1 MPPPLN
7 HLLPIEVLEG
17 LHASDMVM
25 SIHKING
32 KTGIRY
38 QVKYL
43 QSDGRQSAKNFR
55 NKKEAQDFE
64 ASIRSAKSKG
74 SWVDTKAATIKF
86 SDYVEAWKATKTN
99 QRPRTAYRRDNIL
112 NKHLLP
118 ALGNMTLRSIHRSDI
133 QKLVTKWTNDG
144 LAPRTIKHHVRILH
158 PIFQMAVLDDIIV
171 KNPTIGV
178 NTPRPGKVERH
189 ALSPGECIALIH
201 ATPSE
206 YQPLIKIAL
215 ATGMRYQEIQ
225 DLKIK
230 DLDLLRKALTI
241 RESKTD
247 AGLRS
252 IKLSDE
258 DVSVIAEHLS
268 LNGRTGAN
276 KDEPLFTSPEGNQ
289 IHYRNFIQRVF
300 KKAAKNAGLP
310 NITFHDLRR
319 THATIL
325 IASGASQKVVQERLG
340 HRSISTTLA
349 LYAQG
354 TEQGHSEAAQ
364 ATAKYIRT
372 LENYADLIRA
382 H

>member
-1 MPPPLN
+1 
-7 HLLPIEVLEG
+7 
-17 LHASDMVM
+17 M

-32 KTGIRY
+32 KTGTRY

-55 NKKEAQDFE
+55 SKKEAQNYE
-64 ASIRSAKSKG
+64 AAIRASKSKG
-74 SWVDTKAATIKF
+74 AWVDTNAAKIKF
-86 SDYVEAWKATKTN
+86 ADYVEVWKVTKSN

-118 ALGNMTLRSIHRSDI
+118 TLGEMTLRAIHRSDV

-144 LAPRTIKHHVRILH
+144 LAPRTIKQHIRILY
-158 PIFQMAVLDDIIV
+158 PIFQMAVLDDIII

-189 ALSPGECIALIH
+189 ALSPAECVALITS
-201 ATPSE
+201 TPLE

-230 DLDLLRKALTI
+230 DLDLLRKTLTI
-241 RESKTD
+241 RESKTH
-247 AGLRS
+247 AGIRS
-252 IKLSDE
+252 IRLSDDE
-258 DVSVIAEHLS
+258 VGTIAGHLS
-268 LNGRTGAN
+268 SIGRTGAN
-276 KDEPLFTSPEGNQ
+276 EDEPLFTSPEGHQ

-300 KKAAKNAGLP
+300 KKAAANAGLA

-325 IASGASQKVVQERLG
+325 IASGASHKVVQERLG

-354 TEQGHSEAAQ
+354 TEQGHINAADATQQYLSLKPSPSDFDASSEA
-364 ATAKYIRT
+364 
-372 LENYADLIRA
+372 N
-382 H
+382 

>member
-1 MPPPLN
+1 
-7 HLLPIEVLEG
+7 
-17 LHASDMVM
+17 M

-32 KTGIRY
+32 KTGTRY

-55 NKKEAQDFE
+55 TKKEAQDFE

-74 SWVDTKAATIKF
+74 TWVDTNAAKIKF
-86 SDYVEAWKATKTN
+86 AGYVEIWKATKSN

-118 ALGNMTLRSIHRSDI
+118 ALGDMALRSIHRSDI
-133 QKLVTKWTNDG
+133 QKLVNNWKNDG
-144 LAPRTIKHHVRILH
+144 LAPRTIKHHIRIAS
-158 PIFQMAVLDDIIV
+158 PIFQMAVLDDIIN

-178 NTPRPGKVERH
+178 DTPRPGKVERH
-189 ALSPGECIALIH
+189 ALSPSECVALIN
-201 ATPSE
+201 ATPPE
-206 YQPLIKIAL
+206 YQALIKIAL

-230 DLDLLRKALTI
+230 DLDLLRKTLTI
-241 RESKTD
+241 RQSKTD
-247 AGLRS
+247 AGLRT
-252 IKLSDE
+252 IKLSDYE
-258 DVSVIAEHLS
+258 VGVIAEHLAS
-268 LNGRTGAN
+268 NGRTGAN
-276 KDEPLFTSPEGNQ
+276 ESEPLFTSPEGHE

-300 KKAAKNAGLP
+300 KKATINAGLP
-310 NITFHDLRR
+310 SITFHDLRR

-354 TEQGHSEAAQ
+354 TEQGHIDAAN
-364 ATAKYIRT
+364 ATSTYIFQESSKVAKG
-372 LENYADLIRA
+372 AV
-382 H
+382 HK

>member
-1 MPPPLN
+1 
-7 HLLPIEVLEG
+7 
-17 LHASDMVM
+17 M
-25 SIHKING
+25 SIHKIIG
-32 KTGIRY
+32 KTGVRY

-55 NKKEAQDFE
+55 SKKEAQDFE

-74 SWVDTKAATIKF
+74 TWVDTKAATIKF
-86 SDYVEAWKATKTN
+86 SDFVEVWKATKTN

-133 QKLVTKWTNDG
+133 QKLVTKWTDDG

-189 ALSPGECIALIH
+189 ALSPSECVALIN
-201 ATPSE
+201 ATPPE

-230 DLDLLRKALTI
+230 DLDLLRKTLTI
-241 RESKTD
+241 RESKTY
-247 AGLRS
+247 AGVRS

-258 DVSVIAEHLS
+258 DVSVIAGYLS
-268 LNGRTGAN
+268 SIGRTGAN
-276 KDEPLFTSPEGNQ
+276 EHEPLFTSPEGHE

-300 KKAAKNAGLP
+300 KKSAAKAGLP

-354 TEQGHSEAAQ
+354 TEQGHIDASN
-364 ATAKYIRT
+364 ATQKYIGNRPQ
-372 LENYADLIRA
+372 NSDLNDLGNRQVQ
-382 H
+382 

>member
-1 MPPPLN
+1 
-7 HLLPIEVLEG
+7 
-17 LHASDMVM
+17 M

-32 KTGIRY
+32 KTGTRY

-43 QSDGRQSAKNFR
+43 QSNGRQSAKNFR
-55 NKKEAQDFE
+55 TKSEAQNYE
-64 ASIRSAKSKG
+64 AAIRTAKTKG
-74 SWVDTKAATIKF
+74 TWVDTNAAKIKF
-86 SDYVEAWKATKTN
+86 VDYVKVWKATKTN

-118 ALGNMTLRSIHRSDI
+118 ALGNKPLRAIHRSHLQD
-133 QKLVTKWTNDG
+133 LVSKWINDG
-144 LAPRTIKHHVRILH
+144 LAPRTIKHHIRILH
-158 PIFQMAVLDDIIV
+158 PIFQMAVLDDIIS

-189 ALSPGECIALIH
+189 ALNPAECVALVN
-201 ATPSE
+201 ATPPE

-230 DLDLLRKALTI
+230 DLDLLRKTLTI
-241 RESKTD
+241 RESKTY
-247 AGLRS
+247 AGVRS
-252 IKLSDE
+252 IKLSDYE
-258 DVSVIAEHLS
+258 VGVIAEHLS
-268 LNGRTGAN
+268 SNGRTGAN
-276 KDEPLFTSPEGNQ
+276 EHEPLFTSPEGHK

-300 KKAAKNAGLP
+300 KKAAIKADLP

-354 TEQGHSEAAQ
+354 TEQGHIDAASATQLYINDHHQNSNVEPSSEA
-364 ATAKYIRT
+364 
-372 LENYADLIRA
+372 N
-382 H
+382 

>member
-1 MPPPLN
+1 
-7 HLLPIEVLEG
+7 
-17 LHASDMVM
+17 M

-32 KTGIRY
+32 KTGTRY

-43 QSDGRQSAKNFR
+43 QSNGRQSAKNFR
-55 NKKEAQDFE
+55 TKSEAQNYE
-64 ASIRSAKSKG
+64 AAIRTAKTKG
-74 SWVDTKAATIKF
+74 TWVDTNAAKIKF
-86 SDYVEAWKATKTN
+86 ADYVEVWKATKTN

-118 ALGNMTLRSIHRSDI
+118 ALGNNPLREIHRSHLQD
-133 QKLVTKWTNDG
+133 LVSKWINDG
-144 LAPRTIKHHVRILH
+144 LAPRTIKHHIRILH

-189 ALSPGECIALIH
+189 ALSPSECVALID
-201 ATPSE
+201 ATPTE
-206 YQPLIKIAL
+206 YQPLIRIAL

-230 DLDLLRKALTI
+230 DLDLLRKTLTI
-241 RESKTD
+241 RQSKTD
-247 AGLRS
+247 AGLRT
-252 IKLSDE
+252 IKLSDYE
-258 DVSVIAEHLS
+258 VGVIAEHLS
-268 LNGRTGAN
+268 SNGRTGAN
-276 KDEPLFTSPEGNQ
+276 ESEPLFTSPEGHE

-300 KKAAKNAGLP
+300 KKSAMKAELP

-354 TEQGHSEAAQ
+354 TEKGHIDAAN
-364 ATAKYIRT
+364 ATQQY
-372 LENYADLIRA
+372 LA
-382 H
+382 HMSVSHALNPTASL

>member
-1 MPPPLN
+1 
-7 HLLPIEVLEG
+7 
-17 LHASDMVM
+17 M

-32 KTGIRY
+32 KTGTRY

-43 QSDGRQSAKNFR
+43 QSNGRQSAKNFR
-55 NKKEAQDFE
+55 TKKEAQDFE

-86 SDYVEAWKATKTN
+86 SDYVEVWKATKTN

-158 PIFQMAVLDDIIV
+158 PIFQMAVLDDVIV
-171 KNPTIGV
+171 KNPTVGV

-189 ALSPGECIALIH
+189 ALSPSECVALIN

-225 DLKIK
+225 DLKIN

-258 DVSVIAEHLS
+258 DVRVVAGHLS
-268 LNGRTGAN
+268 SNGRTGVN
-276 KDEPLFTSPEGNQ
+276 KDEPLFTSPEGHQ

-300 KKAAKNAGLP
+300 KKAAITAGLP

-325 IASGASQKVVQERLG
+325 IASGVSHKVVQERLG

-354 TEQGHSEAAQ
+354 TKQGHIDASH
-364 ATAKYIRT
+364 ATAKYIQPEDDQIR
-372 LENYADLIRA
+372 LIRA
-382 H
+382 D

>member
-1 MPPPLN
+1 
-7 HLLPIEVLEG
+7 
-17 LHASDMVM
+17 M

-32 KTGIRY
+32 KTGTRY

-55 NKKEAQDFE
+55 SKKEAQNYE
-64 ASIRSAKSKG
+64 AAIRASKSKG
-74 SWVDTKAATIKF
+74 AWVDTNAAKIKF
-86 SDYVEAWKATKTN
+86 ADYVEVWKVTKTN

-118 ALGNMTLRSIHRSDI
+118 TLGEMTLRAIHRSDI

-144 LAPRTIKHHVRILH
+144 LAPRTIKQHIRILY
-158 PIFQMAVLDDIIV
+158 PIFQMAVLDDIII

-189 ALSPGECIALIH
+189 ALSPTECVALITS
-201 ATPSE
+201 TPLE

-230 DLDLLRKALTI
+230 DLDLLRKTLII
-241 RESKTD
+241 RESKTN
-247 AGLRS
+247 AGVRS

-258 DVSVIAEHLS
+258 DVRVIAEHLS
-268 LNGRTGAN
+268 SNGRTGVN
-276 KDEPLFTSPEGNQ
+276 KDEPLFTSPEGHQ

-300 KKAAKNAGLP
+300 KKATITAGLP
-310 NITFHDLRR
+310 SITFHDLRR

-325 IASGASQKVVQERLG
+325 IASGVSHKVVQERLG

-354 TEQGHSEAAQ
+354 TEQGHLDAAR
-364 ATAKYIRT
+364 ATAEYLKPEDDYIALNR
-372 LENYADLIRA
+372 AD
-382 H
+382 

>member
-1 MPPPLN
+1 
-7 HLLPIEVLEG
+7 
-17 LHASDMVM
+17 M

-86 SDYVEAWKATKTN
+86 SDYVEVWKTTKTN

-158 PIFQMAVLDDIIV
+158 PIFQMAVLDDVII

-189 ALSPGECIALIH
+189 ALSPSECVALIT
-201 ATPSE
+201 ATPPE
-206 YQPLIKIAL
+206 YQALMRIAL

-230 DLDLLRKALTI
+230 DLDLLRKTLTI
-241 RESKTD
+241 RQSKTD
-247 AGLRS
+247 AGLRT
-252 IKLSDE
+252 IKLSDYE
-258 DVSVIAEHLS
+258 VGVIAEHLS
-268 LNGRTGAN
+268 SNGRTGAN
-276 KDEPLFTSPEGNQ
+276 ESEPLFTSPEGHE

-300 KKAAKNAGLP
+300 KKAAINAGLP

-354 TEQGHSEAAQ
+354 TEQGHIDAST
-364 ATAKYIRT
+364 ATQKYIEHRSQNCDFSIP
-372 LENYADLIRA
+372 EKRQVQ
-382 H
+382 

>member
-1 MPPPLN
+1 
-7 HLLPIEVLEG
+7 
-17 LHASDMVM
+17 M
-25 SIHKING
+25 SIHKINR

-43 QSDGRQSAKNFR
+43 QSNGKQSAKNFR
-55 NKKEAQDFE
+55 TKKEAQDFE
-64 ASIRSAKSKG
+64 AAIRSAKSKG
-74 SWVDTKAATIKF
+74 TWVDTNAAKIKF
-86 SDYVEAWKATKTN
+86 ADYVEVWKATKTN

-118 ALGNMTLRSIHRSDI
+118 ALGNKPLRSIHRAHLQD
-133 QKLVTKWTNDG
+133 LVSKWEKDG
-144 LAPRTIKHHVRILH
+144 LAPRTIKQHIRILH
-158 PIFQMAVLDDIIV
+158 PIFQMAVLDDIIT

-189 ALSPGECIALIH
+189 ALNPQECVELIN
-201 ATPSE
+201 ATPPN

-230 DLDLLRKALTI
+230 DLDLLRKTLTV
-241 RESKTD
+241 RQSKTD
-247 AGLRS
+247 AGLRT
-252 IKLSDE
+252 IRLSDD
-258 DVSVIAEHLS
+258 DVSVIAGHLS
-268 LNGRTGAN
+268 SMGRTGA
-276 KDEPLFTSPEGNQ
+276 DQEEPLFTSPEGHQ

-300 KKAAKNAGLP
+300 KKAAIKAGLP
-310 NITFHDLRR
+310 DITFHDLRR

-354 TEQGHSEAAQ
+354 TEKGHNDAAN
-364 ATAKYIRT
+364 ATQQYLAQMSINHALNPT
-372 LENYADLIRA
+372 ASL
-382 H
+382 

>member
-1 MPPPLN
+1 
-7 HLLPIEVLEG
+7 
-17 LHASDMVM
+17 M

-32 KTGIRY
+32 KTGTRY
-38 QVKYL
+38 QVKFL
-43 QSDGRQSAKNFR
+43 QSNGRQSAKNFR
-55 NKKEAQDFE
+55 TKKEAQDFE

-74 SWVDTKAATIKF
+74 KWVDTKAASIKF
-86 SDYVEAWKATKTN
+86 SDFVETWKETKTN

-118 ALGNMTLRSIHRSDI
+118 ALGNTPLRSIHRSDI

-144 LAPRTIKHHVRILH
+144 LAPRTIKHHIRILH

-178 NTPRPGKVERH
+178 DTPRPGKVERH
-189 ALSPGECIALIH
+189 VLSSYECVALIN

-206 YQPLIKIAL
+206 YQPLVKIAL
-215 ATGMRYQEIQ
+215 ATGMRFQEIQ

-230 DLDLLRKALTI
+230 DLDLLRKTLTI
-241 RESKTD
+241 RKSKTD
-247 AGLRS
+247 AGLRT
-252 IKLSDE
+252 IKLSDYE
-258 DVSVIAEHLS
+258 VGVIAEHLS
-268 LNGRTGAN
+268 ANGRTGAN
-276 KDEPLFTSPEGNQ
+276 ESEPLFTSPEGHE

-300 KKAAKNAGLP
+300 KKSAMKAELP
-310 NITFHDLRR
+310 NIKFHDLRR

-325 IASGASQKVVQERLG
+325 IASGASHKVVQERLG

-354 TEQGHSEAAQ
+354 TEQGHIDAAN
-364 ATAKYIRT
+364 ATIDYIFQGLSNTERRT
-372 LENYADLIRA
+372 I
-382 H
+382 